1 MVKVTPLIK
10 IGSDERG
17 ATFVFDTERTG
28 QFMVAHRKAGSVSG
42 NHYHTAK
49 HPSKQPE
56 KLIMMSGTATLD
68 WRDLASGATGTE
80 TLIGPAEVWI
90 APNVWHKVTAVTDF
104 VMLELNGMDAGVG
117 DTLKWDE
124 GTKD

>member
-1 MVKVTPLIK
+1 MVKVIPLTK

-42 NHYHTAK
+42 NHYHAGK
-49 HPSKQPE
+49 HVSKNPE
-56 KLIMMSGTATLD
+56 KLIMMSGTAILD
-68 WRDLASGATGTE
+68 WKDLASGEAGSE
-80 TLIGPAEVWI
+80 TVVGPAEMWI
-90 APNVWHKVTAVTDF
+90 SPNVWHKVTAVNDF

-117 DTLKWDE
+117 DTERVD
-124 GTKD
+124 